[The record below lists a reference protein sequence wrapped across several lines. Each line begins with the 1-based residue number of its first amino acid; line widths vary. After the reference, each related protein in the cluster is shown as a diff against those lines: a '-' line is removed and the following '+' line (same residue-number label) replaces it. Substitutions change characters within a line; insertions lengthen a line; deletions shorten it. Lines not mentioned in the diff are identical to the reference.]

1 MLVFGGN
8 VLANIELLYIIYYFH
23 LCQWVINEI
32 LQWFLCTH
40 DPYSFWI
47 VTAEMEIVYFA
58 LCSDGMSLSDYKTVL
73 NNKNKF
79 FKKQLGNENFNT
91 IS

>member
-1 MLVFGGN
+1 MVFGRN
-8 VLANIELLYIIYYFH
+8 VLSDIELLYIIYFH

-32 LQWFLCTH
+32 VKWFLCTH

-58 LCSDGMSLSDYKTVL
+58 LRSDGMSLSDYKATL
-73 NNKNKF
+73 NNKNTF
-79 FKKQLGNENFNT
+79 LETQLGNENYNT
-91 IS
+91 II